1 MADTPF
7 SNLSIGLKYFNHLQ
21 VTRWV
26 LIRGGAIVH
35 SRAKLSPISSALLRS
50 QNRLCQC
57 PSFISLSLFAEL
69 TPRFSSTTQDHDED
83 FSQRQFVLISAGSQ
97 LCGRHCNL
105 RFSGSQCVGSRQF
118 GLMLDTAVATCLCQ
132 TSTFINVIEGEH
144 GRHSHFLC
152 FQIWSTST

>member
-26 LIRGGAIVH
+26 LIREGAIVH
-35 SRAKLSPISSALLRS
+35 SRAKLSPVSSALLRS
-50 QNRLCQC
+50 QNRFCQFL
-57 PSFISLSLFAEL
+57 SFISLSLFAEL

-97 LCGRHCNL
+97 LCGPSLQPTIRRLKMCRLTSIWADARYSSRDLALSGVNFYQRH
-105 RFSGSQCVGSRQF
+105 
-118 GLMLDTAVATCLCQ
+118 
-132 TSTFINVIEGEH
+132 
-144 GRHSHFLC
+144 
-152 FQIWSTST
+152 